1 MVPMKRFGR
10 AEEVA
15 NAVLFLVSEE
25 SEYTSGMVLEIS
37 GGL

>member
-1 MVPMKRFGR
+1 LKRFGR

-15 NAVLFLVSEE
+15 NTVLFLASEE
-25 SEYTSGMVLEIS
+25 SEYTTGMVLEIS